1 MLKLIISKVHAEMRK
16 TNISREESQMTY
28 TICIKTYDKSYR
40 KQERAVSAI
49 KVDIDQWNRIESQ
62 EIVPHINDEL
72 IFDNDAKAIQWRN
85 DRCYSKWYKNNWIL
99 RRPRHTH
106 HKTKQISENPLCTI
120 FVPYVK
126 INNSNE
132 S

>member
-1 MLKLIISKVHAEMRK
+1 MGWGEGVEALTLPMIRQKTRK
-16 TNISREESQMTY
+16 SSIGRQH
-28 TICIKTYDKSYR
+28 R
-40 KQERAVSAI
+40 Q
-49 KVDIDQWNRIESQ
+49 IDQQNRIQSQ

-85 DRCYSKWYKNNWIL
+85 NRCYSKWYKNNWIL